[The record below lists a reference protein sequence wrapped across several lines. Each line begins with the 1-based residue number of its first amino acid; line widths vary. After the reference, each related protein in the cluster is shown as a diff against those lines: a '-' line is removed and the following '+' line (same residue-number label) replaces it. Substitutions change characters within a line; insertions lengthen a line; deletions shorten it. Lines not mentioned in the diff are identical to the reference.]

1 MYESNLY
8 SKKIN
13 KDYRELRRNL
23 DENKE
28 RLRIAEREKASAWE
42 KEKNTDQEMTRES
55 EELFEFIN
63 DLTKCL

>member
-1 MYESNLY
+1 M
-8 SKKIN
+8 
-13 KDYRELRRNL
+13 RRNL

-28 RLRIAEREKASAWE
+28 RLRIAEREKALAWE